1 MPKDILLVFMDDE
14 TDEIKEAQRFYN
26 QEDAEAIG
34 KKYVKSGQTAR
45 IYREAS
51 AYGPKEPSRW

>member
-14 TDEIKEAQRFYN
+14 DDSIVEAQRFYN

-34 KKYVKSGQTAR
+34 KKYVKPGQTAR

-51 AYGPKEPSRW
+51 AYGPVETNRW